1 VEHGVNAVRLQAL
14 HSFRHFFQ
22 VNGLYSIDHKKKA
35 TPQKNVR
42 FFSNFSWWFNMLPL
56 LFELLNHVHK
66 RPIQLGKGNKKE
78 SNKNPQASQQRPK
91 LKSKKTIFFWGGGI
105 AYQTAGKVSNRFPLR
120 ESMALCYL
128 SRKIIKKPPGT

>member
-1 VEHGVNAVRLQAL
+1 MGYTVSA
-14 HSFRHFFQ
+14 
-22 VNGLYSIDHKKKA
+22 IKKSD
-35 TPQKNVR
+35 TTKNVR

-56 LFELLNHVHK
+56 LFELLNHLHK

-91 LKSKKTIFFWGGGI
+91 LKSKKNIFLGGGI

-120 ESMALCYL
+120 KSMALCYL